1 LKLPQNPDVRTN
13 NSGQRSGVPFKSK
26 LAPFEPQIRQ
36 WLCDNKSYSEM
47 AELLGSEHGLKVD
60 PSTINAFVLV
70 RSRRRSRAMLP
81 ADPET
86 PEAIPTPPSAPA
98 GPQNGQE
105 AVCSPKGKPDATGNG
120 HMLPPQ
126 HSKHL
131 DSHGQPV
138 EAPPNPDDFRI
149 ENL

>member
-1 LKLPQNPDVRTN
+1 MRKNDP
-13 NSGQRSGVPFKSK
+13 GRSAGIPFRSK

-36 WLCDNKSYSEM
+36 WLRADMTYSQM
-47 AELLGSEHGLKVD
+47 AELLRSEHGLKVD

-70 RSRRRSRAMLP
+70 RSRGRRRAMLP
-81 ADPET
+81 EDPET
-86 PEAIPTPPSAPA
+86 PGAMSTPPSALA
-98 GPQNGQE
+98 DPQKDQE
-105 AVCSPKGKPDATGNG
+105 AAPGPKGRPAATGHG

-131 DSHGQPV
+131 DSRGQPA
-138 EAPPNPDDFRI
+138 EPPPNPDDFRI

>member
-1 LKLPQNPDVRTN
+1 MRSN
-13 NSGQRSGVPFKSK
+13 NSGQRSGVPFHSK
-26 LAPFEPQIRQ
+26 LAPFEPQIRE
-36 WLCDNKSYSEM
+36 WMGANMSYPQM
-47 AELLGSEHGLKVD
+47 AELLRSEHGLKVD

-86 PEAIPTPPSAPA
+86 LGAIPTPPSAPA
-98 GPQNGQE
+98 GPQNDQE
-105 AVCSPKGKPDATGNG
+105 AAPGAKRRPDAPGHG

-131 DSHGQPV
+131 DSRGQPA
-138 EAPPNPDDFRI
+138 EPPPNPDDFRI

>member
-1 LKLPQNPDVRTN
+1 
-13 NSGQRSGVPFKSK
+13 
-26 LAPFEPQIRQ
+26 
-36 WLCDNKSYSEM
+36 
-47 AELLGSEHGLKVD
+47 
-60 PSTINAFVLV
+60 
-70 RSRRRSRAMLP
+70 MLP

-86 PEAIPTPPSAPA
+86 PGAIPAPPSAHA

-105 AVCSPKGKPDATGNG
+105 AAPGAKRKPVASGQG

-131 DSHGQPV
+131 DSRGQPV
-138 EAPPNPDDFRI
+138 EPPPNPDDFRI

>member
-1 LKLPQNPDVRTN
+1 MRRK
-13 NSGQRSGVPFKSK
+13 NSGQRAGVPFRSK

-36 WLCDNKSYSEM
+36 WLRANVTYSQM
-47 AELLGSEHGLKVD
+47 AELLRSEHGLKVD

-70 RSRRRSRAMLP
+70 RSRGRRRAMLP

-86 PEAIPTPPSAPA
+86 PGAMPTPPSAAA

-105 AVCSPKGKPDATGNG
+105 AVPGPKGKPDATGHS

-131 DSHGQPV
+131 DSRGQPV
-138 EAPPNPDDFRI
+138 EPPPNPDDFRI

>member
-1 LKLPQNPDVRTN
+1 MTYPQ
-13 NSGQRSGVPFKSK
+13 
-26 LAPFEPQIRQ
+26 
-36 WLCDNKSYSEM
+36 M
-47 AELLGSEHGLKVD
+47 AELLRSEHGLKVD

-70 RSRRRSRAMLP
+70 RARRRSRAMLP

-86 PEAIPTPPSAPA
+86 PGAIPTPPSAHA
-98 GPQNGQE
+98 GLQNGQE
-105 AVCSPKGKPDATGNG
+105 GAPGPKGKQGATSQG

-138 EAPPNPDDFRI
+138 EPPPNPDDFRI

>member
-1 LKLPQNPDVRTN
+1 MRSN
-13 NSGQRSGVPFKSK
+13 NSGQRSGVPFHSK
-26 LAPFEPQIRQ
+26 LAPFEPQIRE
-36 WLCDNKSYSEM
+36 WLGANMTYPQM
-47 AELLGSEHGLKVD
+47 AELLRNEHGLKVD

-86 PEAIPTPPSAPA
+86 PEAIPAPPSAPA
-98 GPQNGQE
+98 GPQNRQD
-105 AVCSPKGKPDATGNG
+105 AAPSPKGKAAATGHG

-131 DSHGQPV
+131 DSRGQPV
-138 EAPPNPDDFRI
+138 EPPPNPDDFRI

>member
-1 LKLPQNPDVRTN
+1 MGANMSYPQ
-13 NSGQRSGVPFKSK
+13 
-26 LAPFEPQIRQ
+26 
-36 WLCDNKSYSEM
+36 M
-47 AELLGSEHGLKVD
+47 AELLRSEHGLKVD

-86 PEAIPTPPSAPA
+86 PGAIPKPPTAPA
-98 GPQNGQE
+98 GPQKGQE
-105 AVCSPKGKPDATGNG
+105 AAPGPKGKPDAPGHG

-131 DSHGQPV
+131 DSRGQPA
-138 EAPPNPDDFRI
+138 EPPPNPDDFRI

>member
-1 LKLPQNPDVRTN
+1 MTYPQ
-13 NSGQRSGVPFKSK
+13 
-26 LAPFEPQIRQ
+26 
-36 WLCDNKSYSEM
+36 M
-47 AELLGSEHGLKVD
+47 AELLRSEHGLKVD

-86 PEAIPTPPSAPA
+86 PEAIPAPPSAPA
-98 GPQNGQE
+98 GPQNRQD
-105 AVCSPKGKPDATGNG
+105 AAPSPKGKAAATGHG

-131 DSHGQPV
+131 DSRGQPV
-138 EAPPNPDDFRI
+138 EPPPNPDDFRI

>member
-1 LKLPQNPDVRTN
+1 VRKN

-36 WLCDNKSYSEM
+36 WLRDNKSYSEM
-47 AELLGSEHGLKVD
+47 AELLRSEHGLKVD

-70 RSRRRSRAMLP
+70 RSRGRRRAMLP

-86 PEAIPTPPSAPA
+86 PEAIPTPPSTHA

-105 AVCSPKGKPDATGNG
+105 AVRSPKGKSDPAGHG

-131 DSHGQPV
+131 DSRGQPV
-138 EAPPNPDDFRI
+138 EPPPNPDDFRI

>member
-1 LKLPQNPDVRTN
+1 MRKK
-13 NSGQRSGVPFKSK
+13 NSGQRSGVPFQSK

-36 WLCDNKSYSEM
+36 WLRANTTYSQM
-47 AELLGSEHGLKVD
+47 AELLRSEHGLKVD

-86 PEAIPTPPSAPA
+86 PEAIPTPPLAPA

-105 AVCSPKGKPDATGNG
+105 AAPGAKGKPDAPGQG

-138 EAPPNPDDFRI
+138 EPPPNPDDFRI